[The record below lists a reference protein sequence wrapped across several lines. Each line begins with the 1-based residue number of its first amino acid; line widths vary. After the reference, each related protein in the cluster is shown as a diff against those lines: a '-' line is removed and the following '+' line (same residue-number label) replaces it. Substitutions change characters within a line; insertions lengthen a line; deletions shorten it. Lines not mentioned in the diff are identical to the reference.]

1 LGNQECKGIK
11 ALLAAAA
18 PIKQIDK
25 IKIKSG
31 FKCGIILKIVDK
43 DKSENKPIAKT
54 IANIKNKSPILLIN
68 KALILAILAA
78 ILVYQK
84 LTNKYDTK
92 PTKPL
97 VIKINLINSYKK
109 K

>member
-1 LGNQECKGIK
+1 MALGNQVCKGIK

-43 DKSENKPIAKT
+43 DKSENKPIV
-54 IANIKNKSPILLIN
+54 
-68 KALILAILAA
+68 
-78 ILVYQK
+78 LVYQK
-84 LTNKYDTK
+84 LTN
-92 PTKPL
+92 
-97 VIKINLINSYKK
+97 
-109 K
+109 